1 MFSAFV
7 LNCFRFSRK
16 NLLQKVVVG
25 CNTLHFS
32 RFFIPE
38 TENPDNLKMG
48 SFPYF
53 YYDGDCND
61 PNTQTEIKENFIN
74 LMVYG
79 PVLPLFCAS
88 YYPDECNTDTV
99 QVYCGNVTAAERRRK
114 RSTIMAVY
122 TDLCIS
128 P

>member
-1 MFSAFV
+1 MA
-7 LNCFRFSRK
+7 
-16 NLLQKVVVG
+16 
-25 CNTLHFS
+25 
-32 RFFIPE
+32 
-38 TENPDNLKMG
+38 

-79 PVLPLFCAS
+79 PVLPLFCAV

-99 QVYCGNVTAAERRRK
+99 QVYCGTVTAAERRRR
-114 RSTIMAVY
+114 RSTTMAVY

>member
-1 MFSAFV
+1 M
-7 LNCFRFSRK
+7 
-16 NLLQKVVVG
+16 VVD
-25 CNTLHFS
+25 CNTLHVF

-38 TENPDNLKMG
+38 TENPDNLKM
-48 SFPYF
+48 SSYPYF

-74 LMVYG
+74 LMVSG
-79 PVLPLFCAS
+79 LVLPLFCAS
-88 YYPDECNTDTV
+88 YYPVNCSTDTV
-99 QVYCGNVTAAERRRK
+99 QIYCGNVTTAERRRR

-122 TDLCIS
+122 TDLYIS

>member
-16 NLLQKVVVG
+16 NLLQKVVVD
-25 CNTLHFS
+25 CNTLHFF

-38 TENPDNLKMG
+38 TENPDNLKM
-48 SFPYF
+48 SSYPYF

-79 PVLPLFCAS
+79 PVLPLFCKA
-88 YYPDECNTDTV
+88 YYPGNCSTDTV
-99 QVYCGNVTAAERRRK
+99 QVYCGNVTAAERRRR

-122 TDLCIS
+122 TDLYIS